1 MLAKLLTRPSSSPA
15 DPLLELRLQLSAET
29 LLSLRES
36 NVTPVLA
43 IGHSQCGKS
52 AVLDSLLPGQREV
65 FQSSQM
71 DDISGV
77 FTYSE
82 TVEIGDKHV
91 LLMEMTG
98 IDFKDPEPAK
108 KLLYVIAS
116 VCSGVVVCLE
126 NTAMIKNLTQLLEVY
141 QAVEG
146 DGRTQGRCQFIVM
159 VESQSILTSRLRAD
173 YENFMS
179 GPFSQRVKFIARGVS
194 GISATATE
202 EIKREILQMS
212 TISVAD
218 MREKLERLKYM
229 SENCLT
235 YRHFRGLTEL
245 HCGEIAKMKSELPG
259 AQVLNLLVRTSRDI
273 TFNEAAF
280 SMLAEKCGSAKE
292 ISLVVILGEPGLG
305 KSTLLNQI
313 VKYVLRLPSVPRL
326 FTVGNT
332 VTHTTLESQVLSMLL
347 SLPGS
352 EVKALLVDLEGLGG
366 TETVRERV
374 RKVQKYLI
382 AAILAMASVPCL
394 LVSNTLASLRFIEDK
409 MRDIADYRKEYGLV
423 VDRILLLFNDK
434 SSAAGQNQD
443 IVNTVERCKRDFGLM
458 DVDVRII
465 NKPSF
470 VSKDAKDEIEPF
482 LEGLVGNFDRP
493 KRFTKAG
500 IQSLVDILSKLREI
514 INLKKEL
521 VDLEPTD
528 EEWPII
534 TRKVSEGTNLIEA
547 IYTDLT
553 CPNDQSL
560 EATYKAR
567 TAGVLRTI
575 EEEVSAETICVR
587 RLVANDLMKAEQK
600 HYPEIRAIEK
610 LHDEIHYFS
619 AEQLRS
625 SRPLDLSPAEFV
637 RNFVFTE
644 LVLCKI
650 ILFWLFWRHLNSLSD
665 RIGRMSNRYI
675 NSQALTSQL
684 RQSLS
689 CALYSIL
696 MSQSLLVL
704 GLLACVY
711 FVVLG
716 YYQEMLVVLVV
727 LGLIVGVFG
736 VCMGRNLGKWPN
748 MQATSMIK
756 FGKAGIRLIRNPF
769 VDMRDSKVLLIVV
782 VGPRRRGKSVFLNGI
797 AASINSFAV
806 DRYPFFA
813 DSKDM
818 SCYQFSYV
826 DEEKHVSRGV
836 LVDISLKKM
845 TSPEYWNFQQMTC
858 SLLRKASKVYFYV
871 PSAGLGLFQETRYDP
886 RYYRELLIAYSQSRP
901 LEGMNDLDITVL
913 CTDFNGE
920 SKPEIEAAFK
930 EYSCKCVIAD
940 FNPVSPAKEVFREFG
955 WRLPSL
961 RKQDKEDLKR
971 VIDDCLLN
979 AQN

>member
-1 MLAKLLTRPSSSPA
+1 MLAPLLTWSSSAPA
-15 DPLLELRLQLSAET
+15 NPLSESGLILSAET
-29 LLSLRES
+29 LSSLKQ
-36 NVTPVLA
+36 VYATPVLV
-43 IGHSQCGKS
+43 IGHPQCGKS
-52 AVLDSLLPGQREV
+52 SVLDSLLPGQREV
-65 FQSSQM
+65 FRSSQM
-71 DDISGV
+71 EDISGV
-77 FTYSE
+77 FACSE
-82 TVEIGDKHV
+82 TAKIGDKNA

-98 IDFKDPEPAK
+98 IDFKDPESAK
-108 KLLYVIAS
+108 KLLYVITS

-126 NTAMIKNLTQLLEVY
+126 NTAMLKNLTQLLEVS

-146 DGRTQGRCQFIVM
+146 DGRAQCRCQFIAM
-159 VESQSILTSRLRAD
+159 VESQSHLTGRLRSD
-173 YENFMS
+173 YEIFMN
-179 GPFSQRVKFIARGVS
+179 GPFSKKVKFVARGVS

-212 TISVAD
+212 TISIAD
-218 MREKLERLKYM
+218 MGATLERLRFL
-229 SENCLT
+229 SENCQT

-245 HCGEIAKMKSELPG
+245 HCGEIAKMKSELPR
-259 AQVLNLLVRTSRDI
+259 AQVLNLLIRTNRDI

-313 VKYVLRLPSVPRL
+313 MKHLLRLPRAPNL
-326 FTVGNT
+326 FSVGNT

-374 RKVQKYLI
+374 RKLQKYLV

-394 LVSNTLASLRFIEDK
+394 LVSNTLASLKFIEEK
-409 MRDIADYRKEYGLV
+409 MRDIADYRTEYGLV

-443 IVNTVERCKRDFGLM
+443 IVNTVERCKREFNLM

-470 VSKDAKDEIEPF
+470 VSKEAQEEIEPF
-482 LEGLVGNFDRP
+482 LDGLIGNFDHP

-500 IQSLVDILSKLREI
+500 IQSLVDILGKLREI

-528 EEWPII
+528 EELSII
-534 TRKVSEGTNLIEA
+534 NRKVAQGTNLIEA
-547 IYTDLT
+547 IYADLT
-553 CPNDQSL
+553 CTNDQSL
-560 EATYKAR
+560 KAAYRAR
-567 TAGVLRTI
+567 TAEVQRTI
-575 EEEVSAETICVR
+575 ADEVSADPICVR
-587 RLVANDLMKAEQK
+587 RLVAEDLMRAEQR
-600 HYPEIRAIEK
+600 HYPELLAMEK
-610 LHDEIHYFS
+610 LHDEIYYFS
-619 AEQLRS
+619 DEQLRS
-625 SRPLDLSPAEFV
+625 SRPLDLAPAELV

-650 ILFWLFWRHLNSLSD
+650 ILVWLFWRHLNSLSD

-675 NSQALTSQL
+675 NSQGVTSPL

-689 CALYSIL
+689 CGLHSVL
-696 MSQSLLVL
+696 MAQLLCVVGFSACAYFGVL
-704 GLLACVY
+704 GD
-711 FVVLG
+711 
-716 YYQEMLVVLVV
+716 YQEMWMTLVVV
-727 LGLIVGVFG
+727 GLIVLVFG

-748 MQATSMIK
+748 TQSIPMIK
-756 FGKAGIRLIRNPF
+756 FGKAGIRRINNPF
-769 VDMRDSKVLLIVV
+769 VDLRDGKVLSIVV

-813 DSKDM
+813 DNKDM
-818 SCYQFSYV
+818 SYYRFSYV
-826 DEEKHVSRGV
+826 DEEKHVSKGV
-836 LVDISLKKM
+836 LVDVSLKKM

-886 RYYRELLIAYSQSRP
+886 HYYRELLAAYSQSRP
-901 LEGMNDLDITVL
+901 LEGTSDPDITVL
-913 CTDFNGE
+913 CADFSRE
-920 SKPEIEAAFK
+920 AKPEIEAAFR
-930 EYSCKCVIAD
+930 EHNCKCVVVD
-940 FNPVSPAKEVFREFG
+940 FNPMNPPKQIFQEFG
-955 WRLPSL
+955 WLLSSL

-971 VIDDCLLN
+971 AIDDPLLN
-979 AQN
+979 AQR